1 MKDTLALLP
10 EDERKEMEVYIRTV
24 KKRKAVKFENGEV
37 AAGKNDIETLK
48 GYKRL
53 QDITK
58 TSDPETALGIV
69 RQAAAWNSSSDHVLS
84 QAVEM
89 LEALAPQTPL
99 ESMLIAQMLAAN
111 GAIRHMMTN
120 AFTPEQTF
128 AGKELN
134 LNQVTKMQRTFLQQ
148 VEALQ
153 KLRGLTGQQT
163 VRVEHVTVEAGGQ
176 AIVGNVDHGGG
187 GQSDK

>member
-1 MKDTLALLP
+1 MKDALALLP
-10 EDERKEMEVYIRTV
+10 EDERKEMEAYIRTV

-37 AAGKNDIETLK
+37 AAGGNVIESLK
-48 GYKRL
+48 AYKRL

-69 RQAAAWNSSSDHVLS
+69 KQAASWNSSNDTVLS
-84 QAVEM
+84 LAVDM
-89 LEALAPQTPL
+89 LEDLAPQTPL
-99 ESMLIAQMLAAN
+99 ESLLIAQMLAAN
-111 GAIRHMMTN
+111 GAIRHMMTS
-120 AFTPEQTF
+120 AFFEGQTF
-128 AGKELN
+128 AGKEMN

-148 VEALQ
+148 VDALQ

-187 GQSDK
+187 G

>member
-1 MKDTLALLP
+1 MTDELALLP
-10 EDERKEMEVYIRTV
+10 DDERAEMEAYID
-24 KKRKAVKFENGEV
+24 KAKSRKTVKFENGDV
-37 AAGKNDIETLK
+37 AGENNLEIIK

-53 QDITK
+53 QEITK
-58 TSDPETALGIV
+58 TNNPDIARGIV
-69 RQAAAWNSSSDHVLS
+69 LQAAACSNSNDHVLS
-84 QAVEM
+84 QAVDM
-89 LEALAPQTPL
+89 LEDFAPQTPL
-99 ESMLIAQMLAAN
+99 EAMLISQMIAVN
-111 GAIRHMMTN
+111 GAIRKMMTN
-120 AFTPEQTF
+120 AFIPEQTF
-128 AGKELN
+128 AGKQLN

-187 GQSDK
+187 GKSGK